1 MNKKLIIAAIILG
14 LGFFSLIGAFALQP
28 RGHRSSGGQDL
39 GQSIGVINVEGVISG
54 DSSTGT
60 LLSSGAGS
68 RELMKQLKEAR
79 ENPDIKGVVIRI
91 NSPGGSSPA
100 SQEIGEEID
109 KLRKSGKKVV
119 ASMGD
124 IAASGGYWI
133 ACKADKIMANPA
145 TMTGSI
151 GVIMDL
157 QNLQELYGKIGVKPI
172 TIKSGPHKD
181 IGSTS
186 RPLTTEEREI
196 FQSMVDDIYEQ
207 FIDVVATGRH
217 MKREDVKKLADG
229 RVYTG
234 RHAMELGLVDQMGN
248 YYDAIELAGKMAGID
263 GEPQVFELGNENPW
277 EMFFSGT
284 RRAKSLLG
292 VEEGLSGDEIRLLKE
307 IIKGPMGY

>member
-28 RGHRSSGGQDL
+28 RGNRGSSGQDL
-39 GQSIGVINVEGVISG
+39 GQSIGIINVEGVIMG
-54 DSSTGT
+54 GSSAGT

-68 RELMKQLKEAR
+68 RELMEQLKEAR

-133 ACKADKIMANPA
+133 AAKADKIVANPA

-151 GVIMDL
+151 GVIIDL

-181 IGSTS
+181 MGSTS

-196 FQSMVDDIYEQ
+196 LQSMVDDIYEQ

-229 RVYTG
+229 RIFTG
-234 RHAMELGLVDQMGN
+234 RKAMELGLVDQMGN

-263 GEPQVFELGNENPW
+263 GEPQVIELGKENPW

-284 RRAKSLLG
+284 RRARTLLG